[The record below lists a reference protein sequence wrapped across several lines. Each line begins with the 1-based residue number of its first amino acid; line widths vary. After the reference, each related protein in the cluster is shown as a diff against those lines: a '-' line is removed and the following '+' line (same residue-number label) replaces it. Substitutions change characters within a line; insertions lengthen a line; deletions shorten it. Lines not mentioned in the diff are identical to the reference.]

1 MKNAD
6 MPAMP
11 CQPLGQ
17 DGMPSWEMT
26 YGLTKREMFAM
37 KAMHGILSNP
47 SMIDDITN
55 LSVDFIKDSAYLLA
69 DAMLD
74 EAEIDKEKP

>member
-26 YGLTKREMFAM
+26 CGLTKREMFAM
-37 KAMHGILSNP
+37 HFMSASISTGN
-47 SMIDDITN
+47 TYN
-55 LSVDFIKDSAYLLA
+55 GFIEDSISYADSLL
-69 DAMLD
+69 
-74 EAEIDKEKP
+74 DKLEQTK